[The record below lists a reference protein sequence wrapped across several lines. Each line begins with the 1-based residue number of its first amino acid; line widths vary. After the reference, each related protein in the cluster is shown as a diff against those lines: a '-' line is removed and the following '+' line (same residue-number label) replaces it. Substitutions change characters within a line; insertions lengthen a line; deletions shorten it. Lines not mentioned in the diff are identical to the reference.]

1 MDPGGAG
8 ARGSSAYGHPNAAVR
23 SAALSWRSTEQQAY
37 APLRTTWSTAAG
49 ELTED
54 ILALKT
60 AVHDSNGSFQQT
72 EQAITRTFTV

>member
-1 MDPGGAG
+1 M
-8 ARGSSAYGHPNAAVR
+8 
-23 SAALSWRSTEQQAY
+23 SWRSTEQQAY